1 MKVYKQDN
9 RIKIGIFSTVIILAI
24 IFFLINSFIINQL
37 RNELNK
43 QVKTIANIYH
53 EKLTN
58 DNVDSQYLLD
68 TLLPLINQ
76 LDIPMIISTKK
87 SDGSF
92 SYQHLNISIDSKV
105 NSKSYINDIKNII
118 YRMDSN
124 NIPLTVIEVDNYPVI
139 QIHYGDSILIKN
151 IKWIPYIEFGFAVIV
166 LLLMILGFNLI
177 RSSERNHVYVGMA
190 KETAHQ
196 LGTPISSLMG
206 WVKLLENNSKN
217 RVNIYKSMKR
227 DLSKLKNISDKFNK
241 IGSKPKFKEINVE
254 KILLDV
260 IDYYKSKLPKT
271 SKTSIVFIENK
282 SKSVLI
288 NGDETL
294 LYWAFENIIKN
305 SIDSIKNTAG
315 LIEVIYTINQNNISI
330 LFIDNGSG
338 INRKNKKNIFKP
350 GFSTKS
356 KGWGIGLNLSKRIVE
371 HMHKGD
377 LNLIKSKPGETI
389 FQVILN
395 FSIS

>member
-92 SYQHLNISIDSKV
+92 SYQHLNISINSKV
-105 NSKSYINDIKNII
+105 NSKSYMNDIKNII